1 MIKYAKIVDFEAG
14 TCEVGIGTADEFYQS
29 LGMELMDVEQS
40 ENGMW
45 YLAGKVPPP
54 VITQDDYDRAME
66 DYIYNARVARG
77 YTLREPDVYK
87 DSSVPRWRQDALDFI
102 AFRDSCL
109 LYGQSVINTYTRS
122 GEVPTLE

>member
-1 MIKYAKIVDFEAG
+1 MEQYI
-14 TCEVGIGTADEFYQS
+14 AD
-29 LGMELMDVEQS
+29 
-40 ENGMW
+40 
-45 YLAGKVPPP
+45 
-54 VITQDDYDRAME
+54 
-66 DYIYNARVARG
+66 ARIARG

-122 GEVPTLE
+122 GEVPVLE